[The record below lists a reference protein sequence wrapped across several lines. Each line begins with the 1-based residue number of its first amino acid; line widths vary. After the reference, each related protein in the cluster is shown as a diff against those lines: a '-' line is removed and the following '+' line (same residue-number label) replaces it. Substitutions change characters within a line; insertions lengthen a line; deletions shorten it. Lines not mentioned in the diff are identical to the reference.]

1 MAAVAATLLAETRR
15 RPGRLLLTGLAITV
29 ATVFAAGT
37 FLLGE
42 TLRAYLAA
50 TVVTTPETTA
60 AVVLPERMPEDARG
74 ADLVVRVAAVDGV
87 ADAVGVWAAYP
98 TVSGAG
104 SATTWHLASD
114 PMDGPLTR
122 LSGPLL
128 QGRLPTGPDEVAVG
142 ETTAARTGLVPGR
155 TVTVDAGDAAPRT
168 VTVTGVVP
176 LSDSEL
182 NTLVATPDT
191 VAGLGGSLDQVDVA
205 AGPGADAAALS
216 GRIAAALGVP
226 DAVRTGVEQRAAEV
240 EDSSAS
246 VTAVLVG
253 VGVFAGLAVVAGA
266 VVVASTFRI
275 VLTQRRTQMALL
287 RCVGARR
294 GQVVRAVLVE
304 AVVTGLVAGVLGLG
318 VALLAGYGLLA
329 AMRASGAE
337 GVPDLVVW
345 WPGLAGVLLVTV
357 VATVLAG
364 LAPALAAARIPPVA
378 ALGVAD
384 AADAGVPRA
393 GRRIVVA
400 VVLAALAGALAG
412 VALAMPGD
420 GSLALVVVAF
430 SGMVAFAALAVVGP
444 VLVRG
449 LVAVAG
455 RPIAALGGAAARL
468 AVANAAQ
475 VPRRTAA
482 TISVLALG
490 VGLTSALLVGIQTTR
505 AGAERNIAEQFPAD
519 VVVSAADAGSAAS
532 LAARLTADPRLAV
545 RADGATVFVDPAA
558 GRVRGRGP
566 HGGRAGCGR
575 HARGAGAV
583 RGRRTGPAGLR
594 ARDGAVDRLR
604 ARRDDRARRR
614 GGSGRHPDAVGDR
627 ADAGDRA
634 AACGRAVPARRPVD
648 GGLGGRA
655 ERGRR
660 RRDRGCDRLGLRG
673 ARREG
678 ARPRRAGRRPCRSH
692 RWRRSSWGSWWWRR
706 WPRPCRRFARAGCHR
721 SARCRR
727 REG

>member
-1 MAAVAATLLAETRR
+1 MAVVAGTLLAETRR
-15 RPGRLLLTGLAITV
+15 RPGRLVLTGLAITV

-50 TVVTTPETTA
+50 TVVTTPQTTA
-60 AVVLPERMPEDARG
+60 AVVLPQHMPEDARG
-74 ADLVVRVAAVDGV
+74 ADLVARVAAVDGV
-87 ADAVGVWAAYP
+87 AEAVGVWATYP
-98 TVSGAG
+98 TVSGAD
-104 SATTWHLASD
+104 SATTWNLVSD

-122 LSGPLL
+122 LTGPLL
-128 QGRLPTGPDEVAVG
+128 QGRLPTNPDEVAVG
-142 ETTAARTGLVPGR
+142 ETTAARTGLAPGR

-182 NTLVATPDT
+182 INTLVATPDS
-191 VAGLGGSLDQVDVA
+191 VAGLGGSLDRVDVA
-205 AGPGADAAALS
+205 AAPGADEAALS

-226 DAVRTGVEQRAAEV
+226 DAVRTGTQQRAAEV

-318 VALLAGYGLLA
+318 VAVLGGYGLLA
-329 AMRASGAE
+329 AMRASGAQ

-345 WPGLAGVLLVTV
+345 WPGLGGVLV
-357 VATVLAG
+357 VAVLATVLAG

-378 ALGVAD
+378 ALGMAD

-393 GRRIVVA
+393 GRRIAVA
-400 VVLAALAGALAG
+400 VVLAAVAGGLAG

-430 SGMVAFAALAVVGP
+430 SGMVAFAALAVAGP

-455 RPIAALGGAAARL
+455 RPVAALGGAAARL

-505 AGAERNIAEQFPAD
+505 SGAEQNIAEQFPAD

-532 LAARLTADPRLAV
+532 LAARLTTDPRLAV

-558 GRVRGRGP
+558 GVSEDVARTAVEQGVGGAQGVLVQYAGDARAQLDSVLGTAQLIGFGLVGMTALVAVVGVGVTLMLSVTERTRETGLLRAVGLSRRGVRSMV
-566 HGGRAGCGR
+566 AWE
-575 HARGAGAV
+575 AALSGAGAAV
-583 RGRRTGPAGLR
+583 I
-594 ARDGAVDRLR
+594 GAVIGSVYGALG
-604 ARRDDRARRR
+604 AKVLNLV
-614 GGSGRHPDAVGDR
+614 GGPPALPVPSLAALVVGVVVV
-627 ADAGDRA
+627 A
-634 AACGRAVPARRPVD
+634 ALAATVPAV
-648 GGLGGRA
+648 
-655 ERGRR
+655 
-660 RRDRGCDRLGLRG
+660 
-673 ARREG
+673 
-678 ARPRRAGRRPCRSH
+678 RAGRVP
-692 RWRRSSWGSWWWRR
+692 
-706 WPRPCRRFARAGCHR
+706 PIRALQE
-721 SARCRR
+721 A
-727 REG
+727 

>member
-1 MAAVAATLLAETRR
+1 MAAVAATLLTETRR

-42 TLRAYLAA
+42 TLRGYLTT
-50 TVVTTPETTA
+50 TVVKTPEATA

-74 ADLVVRVAAVDGV
+74 ADLVARVAAVDGV
-87 ADAVGVWAAYP
+87 TDAVGLWTTYP

-114 PMDGPLTR
+114 PMGGPLTR
-122 LSGPLL
+122 LPGPIL
-128 QGRLPTGPDEVAVG
+128 QGRLPAGPDEVAVG
-142 ETTAARTGLVPGR
+142 ETTAARTGLAPGR
-155 TVTVDAGDAAPRT
+155 TVTVDAGDAALRT

-176 LSDSEL
+176 LSDSAI
-182 NTLVATPDT
+182 NTLVATPDM

-205 AGPGADAAALS
+205 AAPGADAAALS
-216 GRIAAALGVP
+216 GRVAAALGVP
-226 DAVRTGVEQRAAEV
+226 AAVRTGAEQRAAEV
-240 EDSSAS
+240 EDTSAS
-246 VTAVLVG
+246 VTAVLAG

-329 AMRASGAE
+329 AMRAFGAE
-337 GVPDLVVW
+337 GAPGLVVW
-345 WPGLAGVLLVTV
+345 WPGLAGVLLVAV
-357 VATVLAG
+357 LATVLAG
-364 LAPALAAARIPPVA
+364 VAPALAAARIPPVA

-400 VVLAALAGALAG
+400 AVLAAAAGALAG

-420 GSLALVVVAF
+420 GSLALVVMAF
-430 SGMVAFAALAVVGP
+430 SGMIAFAALVVVGP

-455 RPIAALGGAAARL
+455 RPLAALGGAAARL

-482 TISVLALG
+482 TISVLALS

-505 AGAERNIAEQFPAD
+505 SGAERNLAAQFPAD

-545 RADGATVFVDPAA
+545 RADGPTVFVNPAPGVSEDVARTAVEQGVGGAQGLMVQYAGDARAELDSVLGTAQLIGFGLVGMTALVAVVGVGVTLMLSVTERTRETGLLRAVGLSRRGVRSMVAWEAALSGAGAAVIGAVIGSVYGALGAEVLNLAEGPPALPFPSLAVLIVGVVVVAALAATVPAVRA
-558 GRVRGRGP
+558 GRVP
-566 HGGRAGCGR
+566 PIRALQE
-575 HARGAGAV
+575 A
-583 RGRRTGPAGLR
+583 
-594 ARDGAVDRLR
+594 
-604 ARRDDRARRR
+604 
-614 GGSGRHPDAVGDR
+614 
-627 ADAGDRA
+627 
-634 AACGRAVPARRPVD
+634 
-648 GGLGGRA
+648 
-655 ERGRR
+655 
-660 RRDRGCDRLGLRG
+660 
-673 ARREG
+673 
-678 ARPRRAGRRPCRSH
+678 
-692 RWRRSSWGSWWWRR
+692 
-706 WPRPCRRFARAGCHR
+706 
-721 SARCRR
+721 
-727 REG
+727 

>member
-60 AVVLPERMPEDARG
+60 VVVLPQRMPEDARG
-74 ADLVVRVAAVDGV
+74 ADLVARVAAVDGV
-87 ADAVGVWAAYP
+87 TDAVGVWAAYP

-114 PMDGPLTR
+114 PMNGPLTR
-122 LSGPLL
+122 LTGPLL
-128 QGRLPTGPDEVAVG
+128 QGRLPAGPDEVAVG
-142 ETTAARTGLVPGR
+142 ETTAARTGLAPGR

-176 LSDSEL
+176 LSDSGL

-205 AGPGADAAALS
+205 AAPGADAAALS
-216 GRIAAALGVP
+216 GRIAAVLGVP
-226 DAVRTGVEQRAAEV
+226 DAVRTGAEQRAAEV

-318 VALLAGYGLLA
+318 VALVAGYGLLA

-345 WPGLAGVLLVTV
+345 WPGLAGVLLVAV
-357 VATVLAG
+357 LATVLAG

-384 AADAGVPRA
+384 AGDAGVPRA
-393 GRRIVVA
+393 GRRIAVA
-400 VVLAALAGALAG
+400 VVLAAVAGGLAG

-490 VGLTSALLVGIQTTR
+490 VGLTSALLVGIQSTR
-505 AGAERNIAEQFPAD
+505 SGAERNIAEQFPAD

-545 RADGATVFVDPAA
+545 RADGPTVFVNPAPGVSEDVARTAVEQGAGGTQGLLVQYAGDARAELDSVLGTAQLIGFGLVGMTALVAVVGVGVTLMLSVTERTRETGLLRAVGLSGRGVRSMVAWEAALSGAGAAVIGAVIGSVYGALGAKVLGLAEGPPALPFPSLAALVVGVVVVAALAATVPAVRA
-558 GRVRGRGP
+558 GRVP
-566 HGGRAGCGR
+566 PIRALQE
-575 HARGAGAV
+575 A
-583 RGRRTGPAGLR
+583 
-594 ARDGAVDRLR
+594 
-604 ARRDDRARRR
+604 
-614 GGSGRHPDAVGDR
+614 
-627 ADAGDRA
+627 
-634 AACGRAVPARRPVD
+634 
-648 GGLGGRA
+648 
-655 ERGRR
+655 
-660 RRDRGCDRLGLRG
+660 
-673 ARREG
+673 
-678 ARPRRAGRRPCRSH
+678 
-692 RWRRSSWGSWWWRR
+692 
-706 WPRPCRRFARAGCHR
+706 
-721 SARCRR
+721 
-727 REG
+727 

>member
-50 TVVTTPETTA
+50 TVVRTPVTA
-60 AVVLPERMPEDARG
+60 AVVVLPQRMPEDARG
-74 ADLVVRVAAVDGV
+74 ADLVARVAAVDGV
-87 ADAVGVWAAYP
+87 ADAVGVWATYP
-98 TVSGAG
+98 TVNGAG

-122 LSGPLL
+122 LTRPLL
-128 QGRLPTGPDEVAVG
+128 QGRLPSGPDEVAVG
-142 ETTAARTGLVPGR
+142 ETTAARTGLAPGR

-176 LSDSEL
+176 LSDSGL

-205 AGPGADAAALS
+205 AAPGADAAALS
-216 GRIAAALGVP
+216 GRIGAALGMP
-226 DAVRTGVEQRAAEV
+226 DAVRTGTQQRAAEI

-329 AMRASGAE
+329 AMRASGAQR
-337 GVPDLVVW
+337 VPDLVVW
-345 WPGLAGVLLVTV
+345 WPGLAGVLLVAV
-357 VATVLAG
+357 MATVLAG

-393 GRRIVVA
+393 GRRIAVA
-400 VVLAALAGALAG
+400 VVLAAVAGGLAG
-412 VALAMPGD
+412 VALSMPGD

-430 SGMVAFAALAVVGP
+430 SGMVAFAALAVAGP
-444 VLVRG
+444 VMVRG

-468 AVANAAQ
+468 AVANAGQ

-505 AGAERNIAEQFPAD
+505 SGAERNIAEQFPAD

-545 RADGATVFVDPAA
+545 HAEGPTVFVNPAPGVSEDAARTAVEQGVGGTQGLLVQYAGDARAQLDSVLGTAQLIGFGLVGMTALVAVVGVGVTLMLSVTERTRETGLLRAVGLSRGGVRSMVAWEAALSGAGAAVIGAAIGSVYGALGARVLDLVDGPPSLPFPSLAALVVGVVAVAALAASVPAVRA
-558 GRVRGRGP
+558 GRVP
-566 HGGRAGCGR
+566 PIRALQE
-575 HARGAGAV
+575 A
-583 RGRRTGPAGLR
+583 
-594 ARDGAVDRLR
+594 
-604 ARRDDRARRR
+604 
-614 GGSGRHPDAVGDR
+614 
-627 ADAGDRA
+627 
-634 AACGRAVPARRPVD
+634 
-648 GGLGGRA
+648 
-655 ERGRR
+655 
-660 RRDRGCDRLGLRG
+660 
-673 ARREG
+673 
-678 ARPRRAGRRPCRSH
+678 
-692 RWRRSSWGSWWWRR
+692 
-706 WPRPCRRFARAGCHR
+706 
-721 SARCRR
+721 
-727 REG
+727 